1 MFESK
6 TRSKDNMLA
15 ARYITTSV
23 IGLRGDRRSVT
34 FGLLSVGVLVGV
46 TPVESVSF
54 PPVLAT
60 RDARGVLGDVLCGA
74 SEDPLLQRSNVNT

>member
-1 MFESK
+1 MFENK
-6 TRSKDNMLA
+6 RSEDNALA
-15 ARYITTSV
+15 VRSITTSV

-60 RDARGVLGDVLCGA
+60 RDARGVLGEALCKA
-74 SEDPLLQRSNVNT
+74 SEGPLLQRSNVNT